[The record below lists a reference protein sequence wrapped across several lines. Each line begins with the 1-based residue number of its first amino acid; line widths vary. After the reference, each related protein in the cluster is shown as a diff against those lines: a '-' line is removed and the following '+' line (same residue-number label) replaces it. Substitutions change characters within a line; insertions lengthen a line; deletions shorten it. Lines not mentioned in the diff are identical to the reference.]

1 MSRGGVTRRFP
12 GVGGSVGAHGAAPYD
27 GTVPSPL
34 TPSRRRARRG
44 WGVTLVLLAL
54 AGATGVSGC
63 TGVADPPASSPLTS
77 GSTSTAAAAATSS
90 PEVSAAIAD
99 VLRRRAGAVIAGD
112 QSAYAATVAD
122 RTAAS
127 GRRQLDSYAAARA
140 LRVSRLQVGEP
151 VVDLVATEPGTHA
164 APTPQRTAVTT
175 IEPSASPT
183 SPLRATAQVDVRY
196 RVDDLDRGDRVARL
210 EYDLVRSGA
219 GWQVEAERPVGA
231 GATAP
236 WVAMPALKVRRGDHA
251 VVAGTVPTARLAEH
265 AAVVDRAVPPL
276 REQWPGTPA
285 HVLVLAPSTASEAD
299 ALLGRP
305 AGSGAAPVAATTEG
319 PTGSAGTATGD
330 RVVLDP
336 TAFGHLTP
344 SGREVV
350 LTHELAHVAVRS
362 TVPGRP
368 AGWLAEGYADHVGY
382 ARADVPNRRLVAPLV
397 SAVRAGNGPREL
409 PSAADLQPASGDIE
423 VPYLAGWQAV
433 ELVAAEHGEA
443 ALRRLVTAGS
453 STGSDAAAETATDDA
468 LASVLGT
475 TRAELTD
482 RWLTRLGHLA
492 ADPG

>member
-1 MSRGGVTRRFP
+1 V
-12 GVGGSVGAHGAAPYD
+12 
-27 GTVPSPL
+27 
-34 TPSRRRARRG
+34 
-44 WGVTLVLLAL
+44 
-54 AGATGVSGC
+54 
-63 TGVADPPASSPLTS
+63 
-77 GSTSTAAAAATSS
+77 
-90 PEVSAAIAD
+90 
-99 VLRRRAGAVIAGD
+99 
-112 QSAYAATVAD
+112 
-122 RTAAS
+122 
-127 GRRQLDSYAAARA
+127 
-140 LRVSRLQVGEP
+140 
-151 VVDLVATEPGTHA
+151 
-164 APTPQRTAVTT
+164 
-175 IEPSASPT
+175 
-183 SPLRATAQVDVRY
+183 
-196 RVDDLDRGDRVARL
+196 
-210 EYDLVRSGA
+210 
-219 GWQVEAERPVGA
+219 
-231 GATAP
+231 
-236 WVAMPALKVRRGDHA
+236 
-251 VVAGTVPTARLAEH
+251 LAEH
-265 AAVVDRAVPPL
+265 AAVVDHAVPPM
-276 REQWPGTPA
+276 REQWPGTPPR
-285 HVLVLAPSTASEAD
+285 VLVLAPSTASEAD

-319 PTGSAGTATGD
+319 PTGSAGIATGD